1 MEQRATAPTS
11 VDTPLVQQGYARLR
25 AAVDHP
31 ESVAAT
37 AALILAIFDEF
48 YGTARGYP
56 FRAQRAFERMDPNAS
71 LRISR
76 ERLGLYSRYVA
87 YHGPRI
93 QSAYPALAGD
103 EPLWGDVDAHYLAL
117 IEYRYEA
124 DIAFSFARSIRRNIC
139 HSIWQPV
146 GYSFSAPNK
155 YRAKSLAAAH
165 TRFRIPHGVDGDLMR
180 QVLLVPGLT
189 APFRDARRDAERMAD
204 RVNWLIAL
212 GELGDQRP
220 VALDMV
226 KGGFYRDLTAFLV
239 GRFVMADNS
248 YQPFAVCLL
257 NSASGIYV
265 DAILHRASDLHSLF
279 SSTLANFHVTND
291 LYYQICAFLHS
302 VMPARPLGL
311 HYSTIG
317 FNHVGKAAILN
328 EIKQQMAR
336 SGERLG
342 PSPGFEGSVAMG
354 FTFADCSYHL
364 KVVRDE
370 PTEEYKWGEF
380 PGIDAVLEK
389 YRLVHDINRT
399 GSMLDN
405 VMYFNMQLERDMF
418 DSQLLADLCAHA
430 AGSVCVEGDSVLI
443 RSLIVQFKITPLPIF
458 LESASDAQI
467 EEAMVS
473 LGRCIRNNAAANI
486 FNKDLDARNYGI
498 GHYGKVFLFDYDA
511 VEQLTDV
518 KVRTNLDRI
527 DGEDDP
533 PAWFFEQGVVFLPEE
548 LEPGLRLHSRTARRH
563 FRHHNADL
571 LRPEYWRDLQRRLEA
586 GEVIGLELYPEARR
600 LGQGSVS
607 ARPLEDPLSGGP
619 TQNSGL

>member
-1 MEQRATAPTS
+1 MNQRATAPTS
-11 VDTPLVQQGYARLR
+11 VDTPVVQQGYARLR

-31 ESVAAT
+31 ESVVAT
-37 AALILAIFDEF
+37 AELILAIFDEF
-48 YGTARGYP
+48 YGIARGYP
-56 FRAQRAFERMDPNAS
+56 FRAQRAFERMDPSAS

-87 YHGPRI
+87 HHGPRI
-93 QSAYPALAGD
+93 QSAYPALIGD
-103 EPLWGDVDAHYLAL
+103 EPLWGEVDAHFLEL

-139 HSIWQPV
+139 NSIWQPV

-165 TRFRIPHGVDGDLMR
+165 TRFRIPHGVDAALMR

-189 APFRDARRDAERMAD
+189 APFRDARRDSQRMAD

-212 GELGDQRP
+212 GELGDQHP

-239 GRFVMADNS
+239 GRFVMANGS

-257 NSASGIYV
+257 NSESGIYV
-265 DAILHRASDLHSLF
+265 DAVLHRESDLHSLF
-279 SSTLANFHVTND
+279 SSTLANFHVTNE
-291 LYYQICAFLHS
+291 LYYQVCAFLHS

-328 EIKQQMAR
+328 EIKEQMAH
-336 SGERLG
+336 SGERFK
-342 PSPGFEGSVAMG
+342 PSPGFEGTVAMG
-354 FTFADCSYHL
+354 FTFDACSYHL
-364 KVVRDE
+364 KVVRDQ
-370 PTEEYKWGEF
+370 PTDEYKWGEF
-380 PGIDAVLEK
+380 PGIDAVLAK

-418 DSQLLADLCAHA
+418 DPQLLDDVCAY
-430 AGSVCVEGDSVLI
+430 AGDSVCVDGDSVLI
-443 RSLIVQFKITPLPIF
+443 RSVIGQFKITPLPIF
-458 LESASDAQI
+458 LETASDAEI
-467 EEAMVS
+467 EEAMIS

-498 GHYGKVFLFDYDA
+498 GYFGKVFLFDYDA

-527 DGEDDP
+527 EGEDAP
-533 PAWFFEQGVVFLPEE
+533 PEWFFEQGVVFLPEE
-548 LEPGLRLHSRTARRH
+548 LEPGLRLQSRTARRS
-563 FRHHNADL
+563 FRSHNADL
-571 LRPEYWRDLQRRLEA
+571 LRPEYWWDLQRRLEA
-586 GEVIGLELYPEARR
+586 GEVLGLELYPEGRR
-600 LGQGSVS
+600 LWQTPVP
-607 ARPLEDPLSGGP
+607 ARLPEDPLAGGP
-619 TQNSGL
+619 AQDWGL

>member
-1 MEQRATAPTS
+1 MDQRAIAPS
-11 VDTPLVQQGYARLR
+11 VDSPQVQQGYARLR

-31 ESVAAT
+31 ESVAA
-37 AALILAIFDEF
+37 AADLILAIFDEF

-56 FRAQRAFERMDPNAS
+56 FRAQRAFERMDPRAS
-71 LRISR
+71 LHISR
-76 ERLGLYSRYVA
+76 ERLGLYSKYVA
-87 YHGPRI
+87 DHGPRI

-139 HSIWQPV
+139 HGIWQPV

-155 YRAKSLAAAH
+155 HRAKSLKAAH
-165 TRFRIPHGVDGDLMR
+165 TRFRLPHGIDSALMR
-180 QVLLVPGLT
+180 RVLLVPGLT
-189 APFRDARRDAERMAD
+189 APFRDAHGDSERIAD
-204 RVNWLIAL
+204 RVNWLFVW

-220 VALDMV
+220 VAIDMV

-239 GRFVMADNS
+239 GRFVMADGS
-248 YQPFAVCLL
+248 YRPFAICLL
-257 NSASGIYV
+257 NSESGIYV
-265 DAILHRASDLHSLF
+265 DAVLHRASDLHSLF

-291 LYYQICAFLHS
+291 LYYQVCAFLHS

-328 EIKQQMAR
+328 EIKEEMAR
-336 SGERLG
+336 SGQRFE
-342 PSPGFEGSVAMG
+342 PSPGFEGTVAMG
-354 FTFADCSYHL
+354 FTFEACSYHL
-364 KVVRDE
+364 KVIRDQ
-370 PTEEYKWGEF
+370 PTDSYKWDSF
-380 PGIDAVLEK
+380 PGVDAVLEK

-418 DSQLLADLCAHA
+418 APELLDELCEHA
-430 AGSVCVEGDSVLI
+430 AGNIHVEGDSVLV

-458 LESASDAQI
+458 LETATEEQT
-467 EEAMVS
+467 EEAMIN
-473 LGRCIRNNAAANI
+473 LGHCIRNNMAANI

-498 GHYGKVFLFDYDA
+498 GYYGKVFLFDYDA
-511 VEQLTDV
+511 VEKLTEV
-518 KVRTNLDRI
+518 KVRTNIGRE

-533 PAWFFEQGVVFLPEE
+533 PDWFFEGGIIFLPEE
-548 LEPGLRLHSRTARRH
+548 IEAGLRIRQRNARRY
-563 FRHHNADL
+563 FRTHNSDL
-571 LRPEYWRDLQRRLEA
+571 LSPACWRDVQQRLER
-586 GEVIGLELYPEARR
+586 GEVLSLRLYPESRR
-600 LGQGSVS
+600 LRGRRG
-607 ARPLEDPLSGGP
+607 AA
-619 TQNSGL
+619 